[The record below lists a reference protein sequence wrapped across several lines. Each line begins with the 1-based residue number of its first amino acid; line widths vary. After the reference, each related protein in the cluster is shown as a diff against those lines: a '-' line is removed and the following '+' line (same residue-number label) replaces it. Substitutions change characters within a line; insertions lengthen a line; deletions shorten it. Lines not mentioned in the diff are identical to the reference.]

1 MATIKAIL
9 QYNCFRIMSN
19 SLIEQFG
26 HSTKANEKNFFGYLH
41 PRLLALRCIDR
52 EKDNPSWGLKHA
64 PSAIRADVLNQ
75 LD

>member
-1 MATIKAIL
+1 M
-9 QYNCFRIMSN
+9 
-19 SLIEQFG
+19 EQLG
-26 HSTKANEKNFFGYLH
+26 HSTKANEKIVIGYLH
-41 PRLLALRCIDR
+41 PRLLALRCIER